1 MNCLILESSGSSP
14 HPTTGCGPEPIQ
26 LNVYFSLSRGSTLM
40 FSVCCT
46 FFPLEIHFLTLCN
59 ILPLT
64 PLRKNDGVTYYI
76 IFSVYHVS
84 CLLDVNNFLN
94 IVFLLCLTVLLL
106 PYKTEGKKVV
116 RMCVIVIISWIYAFP
131 SSLWTFFCHC
141 LKGFELAKL
150 LEFLLDLVT
159 GLLAYCFTCLFV
171 LYSCII

>member
-1 MNCLILESSGSSP
+1 MNCLVLESSGSLP

-26 LNVYFSLSRGSTLM
+26 LNVYFSLSRGSTLI
-40 FSVCCT
+40 SLCVVL
-46 FFPLEIHFLTLCN
+46 FFPLEIHFLTLYN

-76 IFSVYHVS
+76 IFFVYHIS

-116 RMCVIVIISWIYAFP
+116 RMCVIVIIY
-131 SSLWTFFCHC
+131 
-141 LKGFELAKL
+141 
-150 LEFLLDLVT
+150 
-159 GLLAYCFTCLFV
+159 
-171 LYSCII
+171 